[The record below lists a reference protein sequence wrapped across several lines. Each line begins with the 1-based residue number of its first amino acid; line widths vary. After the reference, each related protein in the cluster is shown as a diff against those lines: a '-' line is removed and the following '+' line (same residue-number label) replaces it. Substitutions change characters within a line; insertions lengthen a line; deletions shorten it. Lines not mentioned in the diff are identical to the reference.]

1 MRSFIYCLY
10 SFLQS
15 SNSERDHNL
24 TIMVLYSSAL
34 WRSTLTYRVLESH
47 GLEVLNT
54 ECLMCL
60 REFPRGRGMMRL
72 TGCKSGQSSI
82 FTHGLSIGGFV
93 CSVRGILMCTCH
105 VVHFLRWMVTMW
117 HIMTFWGSCELSNLE
132 TVIYLCHSQECHKKT
147 NVLWTRKGSS
157 FLSMLQGSW
166 SVIFRDAIRN
176 TYMG

>member
-1 MRSFIYCLY
+1 VRSFIYCLY

-54 ECLMCL
+54 ECLVCL

-117 HIMTFWGSCELSNLE
+117 HWPFGVVVSCPTWKLSSIGVIHKNATKTKCPLDKERELLSRHAARILECQSWTFSG
-132 TVIYLCHSQECHKKT
+132 
-147 NVLWTRKGSS
+147 
-157 FLSMLQGSW
+157 M
-166 SVIFRDAIRN
+166 
-176 TYMG
+176 YMG